1 MKKLLAVLLVL
12 ILATTLLASCA
23 GGDNKQNNNNNNN
36 GAPAGDVTLY
46 QGLGTAKNFRV
57 GPGSDSEG
65 VQVYSFNFVVASV
78 IFDENDRIVDSEVDI
93 LEVATPNYDGA
104 GMPHFSGWPE
114 KEGYNVTDTDTGKV
128 TGVSENTEE
137 SIQEEVNN
145 WRTKRER
152 GDNYHMNPDN
162 DWHKQMDAY
171 EEWFKGK
178 TVAEIEEWFKKGF
191 SDTNGRPIDPQTDKE
206 EDKAKADKL
215 SDDEKTELEDLRSG
229 ATMSLSDAHGDILG
243 ALKDAF
249 ENRKEMAAPT
259 AK

>member
-1 MKKLLAVLLVL
+1 MKRLFSIFIILLMTTVLLV
-12 ILATTLLASCA
+12 SCA
-23 GGDNKQNNNNNNN
+23 GGDKKQDNNN
-36 GAPAGDVTLY
+36 GNNGMSLGDTKLY
-46 QGLGTAKNFRV
+46 HGLGTAKNFRV

-65 VQVYSFNFVVASV
+65 VQVYSFNFVMASV
-78 IFDENDRIVDSEVDI
+78 IFDENDRIVDSEIDI

-104 GMPHFSGWPE
+104 GMPRFSGWPG

-137 SIQEEVNN
+137 SISEEVSN

-152 GDNYHMNPDN
+152 GEDYNMNPDN
-162 DWHKQMDAY
+162 DWHEQMDAF
-171 EEWFKGK
+171 EDWFKGK
-178 TVAEIEEWFKKGF
+178 TVAEIEEWFNKGF

-206 EDKAKADKL
+206 EDKAKIDKL
-215 SDDEKTELEDLRSG
+215 SDEEKAELEDLRST

-249 ENRKEMAAPT
+249 EKRKEVAPPT
-259 AK
+259 AD